1 MITAKDIFII
11 EQEMIQEAQY
21 LMNNAS
27 LSPEEIE
34 DINEILPT
42 ISEREWENLHKT
54 LVDKQTDPLTKIKN
68 GELLK
73 VIDINIAVYKACK
86 NE

>member
-1 MITAKDIFII
+1 MITAKDIFIM
-11 EQEMIQEAQY
+11 EQEMIAEAQY

-34 DINEILPT
+34 DINEILPSIT
-42 ISEREWENLHKT
+42 ESEWERLHKT

-73 VIDINIAVYKACK
+73 VRDINIACYKASK

>member
-1 MITAKDIFII
+1 MITAKDIFIL

-21 LMNNAS
+21 LMRTAS

-34 DINEILPT
+34 DLEDKLPG
-42 ISEREWENLHKT
+42 ISEAEWTELHKT
-54 LVDKQTDPLTKIKN
+54 LVDRQLSPLERLKN
-68 GELLK
+68 GELLR
-73 VIDINIAVYKACK
+73 VRELNIACKKATG

>member
-11 EQEMIQEAQY
+11 EQEMIQEAQF

>member
-1 MITAKDIFII
+1 MITAKDIFIM

-21 LMNNAS
+21 LMKTAS
-27 LSPEEIE
+27 LSPEQIEEIE
-34 DINEILPT
+34 YRLPS
-42 ISEREWENLHKT
+42 ISEAEWNELHKT
-54 LVDKQTDPLTKIKN
+54 LVDRQLSPLERLKN

-73 VIDINIAVYKACK
+73 VRELNIACKKAAG

>member
-1 MITAKDIFII
+1 
-11 EQEMIQEAQY
+11 MIQEAQY

>member
-1 MITAKDIFII
+1 
-11 EQEMIQEAQY
+11 
-21 LMNNAS
+21 MNNAS

-42 ISEREWENLHKT
+42 ISEIEWENLHKS
-54 LVDKQTDPLTKIKN
+54 LVDKQTNPLTKIKN

-73 VIDINIAVYKACK
+73 VRDINIAVYKACK
-86 NE
+86 ND

>member
-11 EQEMIQEAQY
+11 EQEMIQEAQF

-73 VIDINIAVYKACK
+73 VRDINIAVYKACK
-86 NE
+86 ND